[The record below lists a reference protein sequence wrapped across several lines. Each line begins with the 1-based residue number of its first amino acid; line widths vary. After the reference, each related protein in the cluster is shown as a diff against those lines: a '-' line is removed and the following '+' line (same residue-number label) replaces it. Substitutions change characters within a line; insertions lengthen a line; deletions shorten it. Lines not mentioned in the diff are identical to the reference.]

1 MDSEEK
7 NDRDAGANDNSSKQ
21 RYALEKIMMA
31 FYV

>member
-21 RYALEKIMMA
+21 RYALEKIMME